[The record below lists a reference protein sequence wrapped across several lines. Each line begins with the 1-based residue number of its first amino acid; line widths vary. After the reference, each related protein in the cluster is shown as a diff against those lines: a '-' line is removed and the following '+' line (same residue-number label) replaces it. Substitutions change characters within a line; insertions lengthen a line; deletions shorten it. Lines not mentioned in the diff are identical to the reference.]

1 MQCILFKVHCTHA
14 YIWYITMYVSCN
26 ASLCVSTFCC
36 LRQHIQKL
44 HFIRGTVNAQTIVR
58 RMHCPSII
66 ITRSL
71 IVEAPMLSLERHRRS
86 AIALEAHIYIHRLHT
101 HKHTYIHIYIHTSF
115 NLTLPSHTTPAV
127 WEQLLLI
134 HPEWRHQP
142 SAVSLPVQ
150 STSERMALPAPRPK
164 KDPVVALTA
173 PPSPSCLHTTL
184 ALFRSQ
190 PSSQTVL
197 QDPA

>member
-1 MQCILFKVHCTHA
+1 MELRKNRAGHHNGGVSCLNQCLSRKSWACRWKKLITVTEAAFTLTKVRLCGCGPRQEYTLMVNILSQTTHYYYIIKRYIQKVH
-14 YIWYITMYVSCN
+14 V
-26 ASLCVSTFCC
+26 
-36 LRQHIQKL
+36 
-44 HFIRGTVNAQTIVR
+44 
-58 RMHCPSII
+58 
-66 ITRSL
+66 
-71 IVEAPMLSLERHRRS
+71 
-86 AIALEAHIYIHRLHT
+86 
-101 HKHTYIHIYIHTSF
+101 
-115 NLTLPSHTTPAV
+115 PSHTTPAV
-127 WEQLLLI
+127 WEQLLLV

-150 STSERMALPAPRPK
+150 STLERMALPVPCPK

-184 ALFRSQ
+184 ASFRSQ